1 MATVVDVSGG
11 FSGVVAS
18 YAAASSDET
27 VLGVSVE
34 GSVVSLSGVAAG
46 SASVTVTATNTS
58 GSVSQ
63 SFEVTVQ
70 PAAPTSGERPNL
82 VEVWVGAVVHV
93 DVSSAFA
100 GTVESYGARAP
111 IGGGRVRLSVTG
123 SVVSI
128 TGMAPGVAVVSVLA
142 SNAAGTA
149 DSFFGVRVIPPA
161 APATAATL
169 VPQTLTAGD
178 MSTVDVAAGFAGAVD
193 TYSAT
198 SSNTAVLTVSASG
211 SVVTLTGVAA
221 GTATVT
227 VTATNTVGS
236 ATQTID
242 VTVNPS
248 APTTIG
254 TLGDQTVTAAATAT
268 VDGAAGFTGAVG
280 TYSAT
285 SSDTAVL
292 TVSTTGS
299 VVTLTG
305 VAAGTATVTV
315 TVTNT
320 GGSATQSFDVTVAP
334 AAPAATGTLAAQT
347 VTAGDSVDVDVAG
360 AFSGTVDS
368 YVVTSSNGAVLD
380 VALVGSVVTLTGVAA
395 GTATVTVTAT
405 NTAGSATQ
413 TLAVTVNLPPAP
425 TLGAQLSAQTLQVT
439 ETRTVDI
446 ASGFNGRI
454 DTYTAVAGDTD
465 TLTVTVDGSAV
476 SLRGVAVG
484 STTVTVTA
492 INAAGR
498 AARSFNVTVNALT
511 APQTASTP
519 TARTIAVGA
528 ELPIHIADAFS
539 GIVHT
544 YTATSS
550 DTTKLTTSA
559 DGSTVTLVGVAA
571 GTTTVTLTA
580 ANTAGRA
587 TQTFTATVETPEELA
602 IAVAAPSHCLGSEGT
617 LAPGGGRRGVGHI
630 DLTYH
635 ITGGAGPYTITSP
648 DAPGTTH
655 TEPSGT
661 LRIPCAQRGIDLT
674 TAGPEVNVVEA
685 GPRTLTLT
693 ATDNTATTTTT
704 NIQIEIAENA
714 YTTEY
719 NGGQMHPGKTY
730 ILGTPTQWVLITLP
744 AGLTLQFTGL
754 SEHNTAH
761 FTEPTTGAEIIFDWT
776 TGTEIGRIVPT
787 TTTARSTTRTTA
799 TKQATTTTTPTI
811 TTLLTALR
819 ITKPAGVTYGASS
832 TEWRPYSD
840 LPDGAEVAVHKRML
854 IGEPIRVCATPSTD
868 TAFKRHVEQSAEA
881 WNDRITVA
889 NTSFPRDLFTFH
901 QSCTITVDVGVKIKA
916 DLEVKRVVDADI
928 SAAKYCG
935 RVVPGCARILVTGIN
950 PPTIGGR
957 EIIVKASLAT
967 DSRVMIHELGHFLGL
982 GDFFEANRSKC
993 DTPTTTRPTH
1003 NAFASVMAGGNCLE
1017 LTIQD
1022 RDLLDLHKIYDPG
1035 ARTGMYF
1042 DAVGSSGWELNP
1054 GDPPPDTGEGKD
1066 GVKYVSN
1073 AAAYVIFRRAFGS
1086 VGPHEYVGRFS
1097 RSASRVIPG
1106 AQLKLDSDR
1115 EQIEGYVFRVYG
1127 VTGGDIE
1134 QSSSPDVAN
1143 HATRPFD
1150 LGLITGSVGSRD
1162 WTLGTEAKF
1171 YGPPKVPM
1179 NVRTETRDSE
1189 VDVVWDHVVS
1199 ATDYDVYWHD
1209 TANAIDQPTTTG
1221 GDPASSLGKQNV
1233 RASTRTSCG
1242 MRVTIDNG
1250 LVNGT
1255 KYYFRVRANKDGVE
1269 LRGRLSVEVSGRP
1282 HVIFRP
1288 RGSSAGLSG
1297 GVVKAASAD
1306 SCTVDLPEEVDPVV
1320 EHECPTGDGLSW
1332 VLRGVDGGDWWCDR
1346 VESADVVSAMVWW
1359 CAASAG
1365 VVSVGADGVPM
1376 CELVEG
1382 GTVRSRLGPPEC
1394 GEGFSL
1400 VTVLAM
1406 GVPARVCSRTDTE
1419 EASASVAYSCEEE
1432 GYTLSGAV
1440 CTKSVPATA
1449 ATTVGCE
1456 EGFSLVTVLA
1466 MGAPTQV
1473 CRRSVPA
1480 TANTT
1485 YSCASGYDLVTFFVM
1500 PGVSGRRCEKTVSAT
1515 SSTTYSCRSG
1525 YTLVT
1530 TVLPIGAVARQCE
1543 KTVAATATYSC
1554 SSGYTL
1560 SGTSCYKYVYT
1571 SPNGTTCPASYTLI
1585 YNGLFYL
1592 CRKKVTTTAA
1602 VTYSCRS
1609 GTLSGSRCILTARPT
1624 STVTYSCRS
1633 GRLSGSRC
1641 ILTAR
1646 PTSTVTYSCRSGRLS
1661 GSRCILTARP
1671 TSTTTYSCRSGRL
1684 SGSRCILTARPTSTT
1699 TYSCRSGTLS
1709 GSNCILTAR
1718 PTSTTTYSC
1727 RSGTLSGSNC
1737 ILTARPTS
1745 TTTYD
1750 CDNAPEGFTLSG
1762 QDCVKTTTKPPTRP
1776 TIYYCDPGYTP
1787 HVESA
1792 DGTTTCTRT
1801 IITNA
1806 NKTIVEGCP
1815 AVPPGEPPYQLTIT
1829 ATATGTTRT
1838 CTRTITIA
1846 ATASRSCPTGYNP
1859 VITVG
1864 EDGFSFACRLDR
1876 DTTTTPPTS

>member
-161 APATAATL
+161 TPATAATL

-292 TVSTTGS
+292 TVSASGS
-299 VVTLTG
+299 VVTLTA

-315 TVTNT
+315 TATNT
-320 GGSATQSFDVTVAP
+320 TGSASQSFAVTVAP
-334 AAPAATGTLAAQT
+334 AAPQTTGTLAAQT
-347 VTAGDSVDVDVAG
+347 VIAGASVDVDVAG

-380 VALVGSVVTLTGVAA
+380 VALAGSVVTLIGVAA
-395 GTATVTVTAT
+395 GTATVTVVAANAT
-405 NTAGSATQ
+405 GSATQ
-413 TLAVTVNLPPAP
+413 ILTVTVNLPPAP
-425 TLGAQLSAQTLQVT
+425 TLGAQLAAQTLQVS
-439 ETRTVDI
+439 ETLTVDI
-446 ASGFNGRI
+446 ASGFTGQI
-454 DTYTAVAGDTD
+454 DSYAAVSGDTN

-476 SLRGVAVG
+476 TLRGVAVG

-539 GIVHT
+539 GIIAT
-544 YTATSS
+544 YGATSS
-550 DTTKLTTSA
+550 DTTIATATA
-559 DGSTVTLVGVAA
+559 DGPTVTLTGAAA
-571 GTTTVTLTA
+571 GTATVTLTA
-580 ANTAGRA
+580 ANAAGRA
-587 TQTFTATVETPEELA
+587 TATLPVTVQVPEELA

-635 ITGGAGPYTITSP
+635 ITGGAPPYTITSP
-648 DAPGTTH
+648 DAPGATH
-655 TEPSGT
+655 TEPTGT
-661 LRIPCAQRGIDLT
+661 LTIPCAQRGIDLT

-693 ATDNTATTTTT
+693 ATDNT
-704 NIQIEIAENA
+704 
-714 YTTEY
+714 
-719 NGGQMHPGKTY
+719 
-730 ILGTPTQWVLITLP
+730 
-744 AGLTLQFTGL
+744 
-754 SEHNTAH
+754 
-761 FTEPTTGAEIIFDWT
+761 
-776 TGTEIGRIVPT
+776 
-787 TTTARSTTRTTA
+787 
-799 TKQATTTTTPTI
+799 ATTTTTPTI

-1359 CAASAG
+1359 CASSAG

-1406 GVPARVCSRTDTE
+1406 GAPTQVCSRTDTE